1 MKPRLRPAVFL
12 FILAIILFAA
22 TAAAGD
28 ETIESYTLEGGAAD
42 GLSFLSGYA
51 NLRDLTLVDCPATD
65 LSPLVSCKKLVSLT
79 ICWSDGYQS
88 GGAYDL
94 SPLKDCARL
103 RSLTLEGACMTDL
116 TPLKA
121 LKKLTYLSVKSL
133 GALDYT
139 PIAGRALKH
148 LMIYGAPGEQVAE
161 IFAAIGGK
169 LTSAVIGDCT
179 LTPEANDAIFG
190 GSRLMSLRF
199 ECVGGIETDV
209 AKWRT
214 LSKLTT
220 LSISGSS
227 LSDLAFLSDYVSTV
241 IVRLDDIIVGGAV
254 CSVRFDKYFLI
265 TDNVP
270 SHAMLRILDGSGYR
284 WLYATVGMKT
294 GSVSKEVI
302 AAFARIDSLQSL
314 DVQAVASDAWTS
326 YVWTGFAQLEQLK
339 LSDCGTADMGLLQQL
354 GSLQRLTVKRTDI
367 VQAGDIGKLYRL
379 KQLSLLSCTI
389 DDWTFLSDLSELE
402 LLSLADCG
410 GPDTVSFTAD
420 MPKLAVLVLEDT
432 PISDLSLLTG
442 KKLTFLSLYG
452 CPVADYTP
460 LQGLPSL
467 STLACNEDAALPPFN
482 CHVMFRRYINIQE

>member
-12 FILAIILFAA
+12 FILVIILFAA
-22 TAAAGD
+22 AAAAGD
-28 ETIESYTLEGGAAD
+28 ETIESYTLEGGAD
-42 GLSFLSGYA
+42 GLSFLSDYA

-65 LSPLVSCKKLVSLT
+65 LSPLASCKKLTSLT
-79 ICWSDGYQS
+79 ILWSDGFQS

-94 SPLKDCARL
+94 TPLKDCARL
-103 RSLTLEGACMTDL
+103 SSLTLEGACVTDL
-116 TPLKA
+116 TPLKT
-121 LKKLTYLSVKSL
+121 LKKLSYLSVKSL
-133 GALDYT
+133 GIQDYT
-139 PIAGRALKH
+139 PIAERALKH
-148 LMIYGAPGEQVAE
+148 LLLYGAPGEQVAE

-190 GSRLMSLRF
+190 GSRLTSLRF
-199 ECVGGIETDV
+199 ERVGGIETAI

-227 LSDLAFLSDYVSTV
+227 LSDLAFLSDYISTV
-241 IVRLDDIIVGGAV
+241 IVRLDDIIVSGAV
-254 CSVRFDKYFLI
+254 CSLRFDKYFLI

-270 SHAMLRILDGSGYR
+270 SDAMLRILDGSGYR

-302 AAFARIDSLQSL
+302 AAFAQIDSLLSL
-314 DVQAVASDAWTS
+314 DVQAVVSDAWAG

-339 LSDCGTADMGLLQQL
+339 LSDCGTADMGFLEQL
-354 GSLQRLTVKRTDI
+354 GNLQRLTVKRTDI
-367 VQAGDIGKLYRL
+367 VQAEDIGKLYRL
-379 KQLSLLSCTI
+379 KQLSLLSCTV
-389 DDWTFLSDLSELE
+389 DDWAFLSDLSELE

-410 GPDTVSFTAD
+410 GPDTISFTAD
-420 MPKLAVLVLEDT
+420 MPKLAVLALEDA
-432 PISDLSLLTG
+432 PVSDLSSLTG

-452 CPVADYTP
+452 CPVANYTP

-467 STLACNEDAALPPFN
+467 STLACSEDAALPPLSCRVLFK
-482 CHVMFRRYINIQE
+482 RYINIQE